1 MHVDS
6 RYQDIGIIMQLVSRV
21 IGPTHVHSDAIIV
34 VNTCSLI
41 MLSVVRMLFVR
52 LLLQMWTNG
61 NPGHLWFI
69 PHSDPCTLNLYL
81 HITMYIV

>member
-1 MHVDS
+1 MYIMHVDS

-41 MLSVVRMLFVR
+41 MLSMVHM
-52 LLLQMWTNG
+52 Q
-61 NPGHLWFI
+61 
-69 PHSDPCTLNLYL
+69 
-81 HITMYIV
+81 